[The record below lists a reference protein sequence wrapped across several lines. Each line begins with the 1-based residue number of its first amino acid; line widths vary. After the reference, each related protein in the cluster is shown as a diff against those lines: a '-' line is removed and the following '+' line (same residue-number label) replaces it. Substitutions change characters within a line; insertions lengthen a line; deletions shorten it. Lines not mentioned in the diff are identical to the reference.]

1 MNACQLLT
9 LVESLD
15 SALAELVAAHDEAAE
30 QSSLPSSVYVASCKL
45 LYLFRRLERLALEPP
60 EVISQ

>member
-1 MNACQLLT
+1 MNARQLLT

-15 SALAELVAAHDEAAE
+15 SALYELVAAHDEAAE
-30 QSSLPSSVYVASCKL
+30 QSPLPSSVYDASCKL
-45 LYLFRRLERLALEPP
+45 LDLFRRLERLALEPP